1 MAARRRTR
9 PGARALPLT
18 PRRSRFSDCSPA
30 APAAA
35 AVARLSRRKR
45 SVMAGKP
52 AGRAGNTFRP
62 PRTVPL
68 GLRSFPAVSY
78 HLSASGT
85 TTASRDAA
93 RRPSRPDRK
102 TTMPYAS
109 LPRALRPLSAAVAV
123 ATAVLLAGC
132 AVGPDYHRPDTSIP
146 AAFKEAPA
154 GWKVAQPADRAD
166 RGPWWTVYNDPQL
179 DALIGKLNASN
190 QTIAQSAAAYRQARA
205 LVTEARAAYFP
216 TVGLTASGSR
226 ARTPR
231 TSSSSSSFGSGSS
244 GSIGNSYSVG
254 LDASWEP
261 DLWGKVSRTVSAQR
275 AGEAAAAADLANARL
290 SQQALL
296 AQTYFQLRTSDALQ
310 KLLDDTVK
318 SYAQSLNLTQ
328 NQYAQGVAAR
338 ADVIQAQTQLQS
350 AQAAAIDN
358 GVARAQFEHAI
369 ATLIG
374 EPASTFS
381 LPPNPLAAEPPIT
394 PVDVP
399 SALLE
404 RRPDIAAA
412 ERRAAAANEQIG
424 VAISA
429 FFPTLT
435 LSATGGFQSSV
446 WSQLFTLPARFW
458 TVGPQLAATL
468 FDAGLRAAQTDA
480 ARATYDQD
488 VAAYRLAVLTAFQ
501 DVEDNLASQRILAQ
515 EIDVQRQAV
524 DSAEH
529 SLAIVTN
536 QYKAGTV
543 AYLNVLTA
551 QTTAFTAQQK
561 LATIAGQRMVSSV
574 GLVKALGGGWEASD
588 MTRETGDIAAPA
600 PVPVSGAAAPA
611 AAAPSAAAPL
621 AQK

>member
-1 MAARRRTR
+1 MPYVPSPRDRR
-9 PGARALPLT
+9 PL
-18 PRRSRFSDCSPA
+18 
-30 APAAA
+30 AA
-35 AVARLSRRKR
+35 AVA
-45 SVMAGKP
+45 
-52 AGRAGNTFRP
+52 F
-62 PRTVPL
+62 
-68 GLRSFPAVSY
+68 
-78 HLSASGT
+78 
-85 TTASRDAA
+85 
-93 RRPSRPDRK
+93 
-102 TTMPYAS
+102 
-109 LPRALRPLSAAVAV
+109 

-132 AVGPDYHRPDTSIP
+132 AVGPDYHRPDTPMP

-154 GWKVAQPADRAD
+154 GWKVAQPADGAD
-166 RGPWWTVYNDPQL
+166 RGAWWRVYGDPQL

-205 LVTEARAAYFP
+205 LVAEARAAYFP

-226 ARTPR
+226 SRTPR
-231 TSSSSSSFGSGSS
+231 ASLSSGSSSSFGGGSS

-261 DLWGKVSRTVSAQR
+261 DLWGKVSRTVGAQR

-290 SQQALL
+290 SQQATL
-296 AQTYFQLRTSDALQ
+296 AQTYFQLRTADTLQ
-310 KLLDDTVK
+310 MLLDDTVA
-318 SYAQSLNLTQ
+318 SYARSLQLTQ
-328 NQYAQGVAAR
+328 NRYAQGVAAR

-358 GVARAQFEHAI
+358 GVARAQYEHAI

-381 LPPNPLAAEPPIT
+381 LPPLPLAAEPPVT
-394 PVDVP
+394 PVGVP

-435 LSATGGFQSSV
+435 LSAQGGVQSSV
-446 WSQLFTLPARFW
+446 WSNLFTLPARFW

-468 FDAGLRAAQTDA
+468 FDAGLRAAQTEA

-488 VAAYRLAVLTAFQ
+488 VAAYRLSVLTAFQ

-529 SLAIVTN
+529 ALAIVTN

-543 AYLNVLTA
+543 DYLNVLTA
-551 QTTAFTAQQK
+551 QTTAFSAHQK
-561 LATIAGQRMVSSV
+561 LATIGGQRMVSSV
-574 GLVKALGGGWEASD
+574 GLVKALGGGWDVSQIA
-588 MTRETGDIAAPA
+588 RETGGVAAPA
-600 PVPVSGAAAPA
+600 PASGAAAMPV
-611 AAAPSAAAPL
+611 

>member
-1 MAARRRTR
+1 
-9 PGARALPLT
+9 
-18 PRRSRFSDCSPA
+18 
-30 APAAA
+30 
-35 AVARLSRRKR
+35 
-45 SVMAGKP
+45 
-52 AGRAGNTFRP
+52 
-62 PRTVPL
+62 
-68 GLRSFPAVSY
+68 
-78 HLSASGT
+78 
-85 TTASRDAA
+85 
-93 RRPSRPDRK
+93 
-102 TTMPYAS
+102 MPYAP

-146 AAFKEAPA
+146 AAYKEAPA
-154 GWKVAQPADRAD
+154 GWKVAQPADRTD
-166 RGPWWTVYNDPQL
+166 RGPWWTVYDDPQL
-179 DALIGKLNASN
+179 DTLIDKLNASN

-226 ARTPR
+226 SRSGRTSVSSG
-231 TSSSSSSFGSGSS
+231 TSSNFGSSSSIS
-244 GSIGNSYSVG
+244 NSYSVG

-318 SYAQSLNLTQ
+318 SYGESLKLTQ

-350 AQAAAIDN
+350 AQAASIDN
-358 GVARAQFEHAI
+358 GVARAQYEHAI

-381 LPPNPLAAEPPIT
+381 LPPTPLTAEPPIT

-412 ERRAAAANEQIG
+412 ERRAASANEQIG

-435 LSATGGFQSSV
+435 LSASGGFQSSV

-480 ARATYDQD
+480 ARATYDEN
-488 VAAYRLAVLTAFQ
+488 VAAYRLSVLTAFQ

-515 EIDVQRQAV
+515 EVDVQRQAV

-561 LATIAGQRMVSSV
+561 LATISGQRMVSSV
-574 GLVKALGGGWEASD
+574 GLVKALGGGWNTSEMA
-588 MTRETGDIAAPA
+588 RETGDMAAPA
-600 PVPVSGAAAPA
+600 PASGAAAPA
-611 AAAPSAAAPL
+611 ATAPVATAPL

>member
-1 MAARRRTR
+1 MPYVPSPRDRR
-9 PGARALPLT
+9 PL
-18 PRRSRFSDCSPA
+18 
-30 APAAA
+30 AA
-35 AVARLSRRKR
+35 AVA
-45 SVMAGKP
+45 
-52 AGRAGNTFRP
+52 F
-62 PRTVPL
+62 
-68 GLRSFPAVSY
+68 
-78 HLSASGT
+78 
-85 TTASRDAA
+85 
-93 RRPSRPDRK
+93 
-102 TTMPYAS
+102 
-109 LPRALRPLSAAVAV
+109 

-132 AVGPDYHRPDTSIP
+132 AVGPDYHRPDTPMP

-154 GWKVAQPADRAD
+154 GWKVAQPADGAD
-166 RGPWWTVYNDPQL
+166 RGAWWRVYGDPQL
-179 DALIGKLNASN
+179 DALIDKLNASN

-205 LVTEARAAYFP
+205 LVAEARAAYFP

-226 ARTPR
+226 SRSPR
-231 TSSSSSSFGSGSS
+231 ASLSSGSSSSFGGGSS

-261 DLWGKVSRTVSAQR
+261 DLWGKVSRTVGAQR

-290 SQQALL
+290 SQQATL
-296 AQTYFQLRTSDALQ
+296 AQTYFQLRTADTLQ
-310 KLLDDTVK
+310 MLLDDTVA
-318 SYAQSLNLTQ
+318 SYARSLQLTQ
-328 NQYAQGVAAR
+328 NRYAQGVAAR

-358 GVARAQFEHAI
+358 GVARAQYEHAI

-381 LPPNPLAAEPPIT
+381 LPPLPLTAEPPVT
-394 PVDVP
+394 PVGVP

-435 LSATGGFQSSV
+435 LSAQGGVQSSV
-446 WSQLFTLPARFW
+446 WSNLFTLPARFW

-468 FDAGLRAAQTDA
+468 FDAGLRAAQTEA

-488 VAAYRLAVLTAFQ
+488 VAAYRLSVLTAFQ
-501 DVEDNLASQRILAQ
+501 DVEDNLASQRILAR

-529 SLAIVTN
+529 ALAIVTN

-543 AYLNVLTA
+543 DYLNVLTA
-551 QTTAFTAQQK
+551 QTTAFSAHQK

-574 GLVKALGGGWEASD
+574 GLVKALGGGWDVSQIA
-588 MTRETGDIAAPA
+588 RETGGMAAPA
-600 PVPVSGAAAPA
+600 PASGAAAVPV
-611 AAAPSAAAPL
+611 

>member
-1 MAARRRTR
+1 M
-9 PGARALPLT
+9 
-18 PRRSRFSDCSPA
+18 
-30 APAAA
+30 
-35 AVARLSRRKR
+35 
-45 SVMAGKP
+45 
-52 AGRAGNTFRP
+52 
-62 PRTVPL
+62 
-68 GLRSFPAVSY
+68 
-78 HLSASGT
+78 SASGMT
-85 TTASRDAA
+85 SAPRGAA
-93 RRPSRPDRK
+93 RGPLRPDRK
-102 TTMPYAS
+102 NTMPYAP

-132 AVGPDYHRPDTSIP
+132 AVGPDYHRPDTSMP

-166 RGPWWTVYNDPQL
+166 RGPWWTVYDDPQL
-179 DALIGKLNASN
+179 NALIDKLNASN

-205 LVTEARAAYFP
+205 LVSEARAAYFP
-216 TVGLTASGSR
+216 TVGLSASGSR

-231 TSSSSSSFGSGSS
+231 SSFSSGTSSSFGSSTS
-244 GSIGNSYSVG
+244 GSISNSYSVG

-310 KLLDDTVK
+310 KLLDETVQ
-318 SYAQSLNLTQ
+318 SYRQSLQLTQ

-358 GVARAQFEHAI
+358 GVARAQYEHAI

-381 LPPNPLAAEPPIT
+381 LPPMPLTAEPPVT

-399 SALLE
+399 STLLE

-435 LSATGGFQSSV
+435 LSASGGFESSV

-468 FDAGLRAAQTDA
+468 FDAGLRAAQTQA

-488 VAAYRLAVLTAFQ
+488 VAAYRLAVLSAFQ

-524 DSAEH
+524 ESAEH
-529 SLAIVTN
+529 ALAIVTN

-551 QTTAFTAQQK
+551 QTTAFTARQK
-561 LATIAGQRMVSSV
+561 LATITGQRMVSSV
-574 GLVKALGGGWEASD
+574 GLVKALGGGWNVSD
-588 MTRETGDIAAPA
+588 IARETGDMAAPA
-600 PVPVSGAAAPA
+600 AVPASGAAAASAVSAVSAAPA
-611 AAAPSAAAPL
+611 AGTL
-621 AQK
+621 ARQ

>member
-1 MAARRRTR
+1 MPFVPSPRARR
-9 PGARALPLT
+9 PLG
-18 PRRSRFSDCSPA
+18 
-30 APAAA
+30 A
-35 AVARLSRRKR
+35 AVA
-45 SVMAGKP
+45 
-52 AGRAGNTFRP
+52 F
-62 PRTVPL
+62 
-68 GLRSFPAVSY
+68 
-78 HLSASGT
+78 
-85 TTASRDAA
+85 
-93 RRPSRPDRK
+93 
-102 TTMPYAS
+102 
-109 LPRALRPLSAAVAV
+109 

-132 AVGPDYHRPDTSIP
+132 AVGPDYHRPAAPVP
-146 AAFKEAPA
+146 AAFKEAPE

-166 RGPWWTVYNDPQL
+166 RGPWWSVYDDARL
-179 DALIGKLNASN
+179 DALIHQLNTSN
-190 QTIAQSAAAYRQARA
+190 QTVAQSAAAYRQARA

-231 TSSSSSSFGSGSS
+231 TSLSSGTSSSFSGSS
-244 GSIGNSYSVG
+244 GSISNSYSAG
-254 LDASWEP
+254 LDASWEV
-261 DLWGKVSRTVSAQR
+261 DLWGKVSRNVTAQR
-275 AGEAAAAADLANARL
+275 AGQAAAAADLANARL
-290 SQQALL
+290 SQQATL
-296 AQTYFQLRTSDALQ
+296 AQTYFQLRTADALQ
-310 KLLDDTVK
+310 RLLDDTVA
-318 SYAQSLNLTQ
+318 SYQRSLQLTQ

-338 ADVIQAQTQLQS
+338 SDVIQAQTQLQS
-350 AQAAAIDN
+350 AQAAAIEN
-358 GVARAQFEHAI
+358 GVARAQYEHAI

-374 EPASTFS
+374 VPASTFS
-381 LPPNPLAAEPPIT
+381 LPPMPLAAEPPVM
-394 PVDVP
+394 PLDVP

-435 LSATGGFQSSV
+435 LSASGGVQSSV

-488 VAAYRLAVLTAFQ
+488 VAAYRLSVLTAFQ

-524 DSAEH
+524 DSALH
-529 SLAIVTN
+529 ALAIVTN

-543 AYLNVLTA
+543 GYLNVLTA
-551 QTTAFTAQQK
+551 QTTAFSAQQK

-574 GLVKALGGGWEASD
+574 GLVKALGGGWDVSQMAK
-588 MTRETGDIAAPA
+588 ETGSVAAPA
-600 PVPVSGAAAPA
+600 SGASDTAGV
-611 AAAPSAAAPL
+611 PL
-621 AQK
+621 ARQ

>member
-1 MAARRRTR
+1 
-9 PGARALPLT
+9 
-18 PRRSRFSDCSPA
+18 
-30 APAAA
+30 
-35 AVARLSRRKR
+35 
-45 SVMAGKP
+45 
-52 AGRAGNTFRP
+52 
-62 PRTVPL
+62 
-68 GLRSFPAVSY
+68 
-78 HLSASGT
+78 
-85 TTASRDAA
+85 
-93 RRPSRPDRK
+93 
-102 TTMPYAS
+102 MPYAP

-146 AAFKEAPA
+146 AAFKEAPP
-154 GWKVAQPADRAD
+154 GWKVAQPADRTD
-166 RGPWWTVYNDPQL
+166 RGPWWTVYDDPQL
-179 DALIGKLNASN
+179 DALIGKLNTSN

-216 TVGLTASGSR
+216 TVGLSASGSR
-226 ARTPR
+226 SRAGRTS
-231 TSSSSSSFGSGSS
+231 TSSSTSSFGSSS
-244 GSIGNSYSVG
+244 SISNSYSVG

-261 DLWGKVSRTVSAQR
+261 DLWGKVSRSVSAQR

-318 SYAQSLNLTQ
+318 SYGESLKLTQ

-350 AQAAAIDN
+350 AQAASIDN
-358 GVARAQFEHAI
+358 GVARAQYEHAI

-381 LPPNPLAAEPPIT
+381 LPPNPLTAQPPIT

-424 VAISA
+424 VAIAA

-515 EIDVQRQAV
+515 EVDVQRQAV

-529 SLAIVTN
+529 ALAIVTN

-574 GLVKALGGGWEASD
+574 GLVKALGGSWDASD
-588 MTRETGDIAAPA
+588 MARETGDMAAPA
-600 PVPVSGAAAPA
+600 PAPASGAAAPSA
-611 AAAPSAAAPL
+611 TAPSAAVPL

>member
-1 MAARRRTR
+1 MPYVPSPRARR
-9 PGARALPLT
+9 PL
-18 PRRSRFSDCSPA
+18 
-30 APAAA
+30 AA
-35 AVARLSRRKR
+35 AVA
-45 SVMAGKP
+45 
-52 AGRAGNTFRP
+52 F
-62 PRTVPL
+62 
-68 GLRSFPAVSY
+68 
-78 HLSASGT
+78 
-85 TTASRDAA
+85 
-93 RRPSRPDRK
+93 
-102 TTMPYAS
+102 
-109 LPRALRPLSAAVAV
+109 

-132 AVGPDYHRPDTSIP
+132 AVGPDYHRPDTPMP

-154 GWKVAQPADRAD
+154 GWKVAQPADGAD
-166 RGPWWTVYNDPQL
+166 RGAWWRVYGDPQL
-179 DALIGKLNASN
+179 DALIDKLNVSN

-205 LVTEARAAYFP
+205 LVAEARAAYFP

-226 ARTPR
+226 SRTPR
-231 TSSSSSSFGSGSS
+231 ASLSSGSSSSFGGGSS

-261 DLWGKVSRTVSAQR
+261 DLWGKVSRTVGAQR

-290 SQQALL
+290 SQQATL
-296 AQTYFQLRTSDALQ
+296 AQTYFQLRTADALQ
-310 KLLDDTVK
+310 MLLDDTVA
-318 SYAQSLNLTQ
+318 SYARSLQLTQ
-328 NQYAQGVAAR
+328 NRYAQGVAAR

-358 GVARAQFEHAI
+358 GVARAQYEHAI

-381 LPPNPLAAEPPIT
+381 LPPLPLAAEPPVT
-394 PVDVP
+394 PVGVP

-435 LSATGGFQSSV
+435 LSAQGGVQSSV
-446 WSQLFTLPARFW
+446 WSNLFTLPARFW

-468 FDAGLRAAQTDA
+468 FDAGLRAAQTEA

-488 VAAYRLAVLTAFQ
+488 VAAYRLSVLTAFQ

-529 SLAIVTN
+529 ALAIVTN

-543 AYLNVLTA
+543 DYLNVLTA
-551 QTTAFTAQQK
+551 QTTAFSAHQK

-574 GLVKALGGGWEASD
+574 GLVKALGGGWDVSQIA
-588 MTRETGDIAAPA
+588 RETGGVAAPA
-600 PVPVSGAAAPA
+600 PASGAAAVPV
-611 AAAPSAAAPL
+611 

>member
-1 MAARRRTR
+1 
-9 PGARALPLT
+9 
-18 PRRSRFSDCSPA
+18 
-30 APAAA
+30 
-35 AVARLSRRKR
+35 
-45 SVMAGKP
+45 
-52 AGRAGNTFRP
+52 
-62 PRTVPL
+62 
-68 GLRSFPAVSY
+68 
-78 HLSASGT
+78 
-85 TTASRDAA
+85 
-93 RRPSRPDRK
+93 
-102 TTMPYAS
+102 MPYAP
-109 LPRALRPLSAAVAV
+109 LPRAFRPLSAAVAV

-166 RGPWWTVYNDPQL
+166 RGPWWSVYDDPQL

-205 LVTEARAAYFP
+205 LVAEARAAYFP

-226 ARTPR
+226 SRSGRTS
-231 TSSSSSSFGSGSS
+231 TSSGASGFGSSSSIS
-244 GSIGNSYSVG
+244 NSYSVG

-261 DLWGKVSRTVSAQR
+261 DLWGKVSRSVSAQR

-296 AQTYFQLRTSDALQ
+296 AQTYFQLRTADALQ

-318 SYAQSLNLTQ
+318 SYGDSLKLTQ

-358 GVARAQFEHAI
+358 GVARAQYEHAI

-381 LPPNPLAAEPPIT
+381 LPPNPLTAQPPIT

-412 ERRAAAANEQIG
+412 ERRAASANEQIG
-424 VAISA
+424 VAIAA

-515 EIDVQRQAV
+515 EVDVQRQAV
-524 DSAEH
+524 DSAEQA
-529 SLAIVTN
+529 LAIVTN

-543 AYLNVLTA
+543 AYLNVLSA

-574 GLVKALGGGWEASD
+574 GLVKALGGGWDASD
-588 MTRETGDIAAPA
+588 MARETGDVAA
-600 PVPVSGAAAPA
+600 PVPVPASGAAAPA
-611 AAAPSAAAPL
+611 ATSPSAAAPL

>member
-1 MAARRRTR
+1 
-9 PGARALPLT
+9 
-18 PRRSRFSDCSPA
+18 
-30 APAAA
+30 
-35 AVARLSRRKR
+35 
-45 SVMAGKP
+45 
-52 AGRAGNTFRP
+52 
-62 PRTVPL
+62 
-68 GLRSFPAVSY
+68 
-78 HLSASGT
+78 
-85 TTASRDAA
+85 
-93 RRPSRPDRK
+93 
-102 TTMPYAS
+102 MPYAP
-109 LPRALRPLSAAVAV
+109 LPRAFRPLSAAVAV

-154 GWKVAQPADRAD
+154 GWKVAQPADRVD
-166 RGPWWTVYNDPQL
+166 RGPWWSVYDDPQL

-205 LVTEARAAYFP
+205 LVAEARAAYFP

-226 ARTPR
+226 ARSGRTS
-231 TSSSSSSFGSGSS
+231 TSSSASGFGSSS
-244 GSIGNSYSVG
+244 SISNSYSVG

-261 DLWGKVSRTVSAQR
+261 DLWGKVSRSVSAQR

-318 SYAQSLNLTQ
+318 SYGDSLRLTQ

-358 GVARAQFEHAI
+358 GVARAQYEHAI

-381 LPPNPLAAEPPIT
+381 LPPNPLTAQPPIT

-412 ERRAAAANEQIG
+412 ERRAASANEQIG
-424 VAISA
+424 VAIAA

-515 EIDVQRQAV
+515 EVDVQRQAV
-524 DSAEH
+524 DSAEQA
-529 SLAIVTN
+529 LAIVTN

-543 AYLNVLTA
+543 AYLNVLSA

-574 GLVKALGGGWEASD
+574 GLVKALGGGWDASD
-588 MTRETGDIAAPA
+588 MARETGDVAA
-600 PVPVSGAAAPA
+600 PVPASGAVAPA
-611 AAAPSAAAPL
+611 ATAPSAAAPL

>member
-1 MAARRRTR
+1 
-9 PGARALPLT
+9 
-18 PRRSRFSDCSPA
+18 
-30 APAAA
+30 
-35 AVARLSRRKR
+35 
-45 SVMAGKP
+45 
-52 AGRAGNTFRP
+52 
-62 PRTVPL
+62 
-68 GLRSFPAVSY
+68 
-78 HLSASGT
+78 
-85 TTASRDAA
+85 
-93 RRPSRPDRK
+93 
-102 TTMPYAS
+102 MPYAP
-109 LPRALRPLSAAVAV
+109 LPRAFRPLSAAVAV

-154 GWKVAQPADRAD
+154 GWKIAQPADRAD
-166 RGPWWTVYNDPQL
+166 RGPWWTVYDDPQL

-226 ARTPR
+226 SRSGRTS
-231 TSSSSSSFGSGSS
+231 TSSSASGFGSSS
-244 GSIGNSYSVG
+244 SIGNSYSVG

-261 DLWGKVSRTVSAQR
+261 DLWGKVSRSVSAQR

-318 SYAQSLNLTQ
+318 SYGDSLKLTQ

-350 AQAAAIDN
+350 AQAASIEN
-358 GVARAQFEHAI
+358 GVARAQYEHAI

-381 LPPNPLAAEPPIT
+381 LPPNPLTAQPPIT

-412 ERRAAAANEQIG
+412 ERRAASANEQIG
-424 VAISA
+424 VAIAA

-515 EIDVQRQAV
+515 EVDVQRQAV

-529 SLAIVTN
+529 ALAIVTN

-543 AYLNVLTA
+543 AYLNVLSA

-561 LATIAGQRMVSSV
+561 LATISGQRMVSSV
-574 GLVKALGGGWEASD
+574 GLVKALGGGWDASD
-588 MTRETGDIAAPA
+588 MARETGDVAAPA
-600 PVPVSGAAAPA
+600 PVPASGAAAPA
-611 AAAPSAAAPL
+611 ATAPSAAAPL

>member
-1 MAARRRTR
+1 MPYAPSPRARR
-9 PGARALPLT
+9 PL
-18 PRRSRFSDCSPA
+18 
-30 APAAA
+30 AA
-35 AVARLSRRKR
+35 AVA
-45 SVMAGKP
+45 
-52 AGRAGNTFRP
+52 F
-62 PRTVPL
+62 
-68 GLRSFPAVSY
+68 
-78 HLSASGT
+78 
-85 TTASRDAA
+85 
-93 RRPSRPDRK
+93 
-102 TTMPYAS
+102 
-109 LPRALRPLSAAVAV
+109 

-132 AVGPDYHRPDTSIP
+132 AVGPDYHRPDTPMP

-154 GWKVAQPADRAD
+154 GWKVAQPADHAD
-166 RGPWWTVYNDPQL
+166 RGAWWTVYDDPQL
-179 DALIGKLNASN
+179 NALIDKLNASN

-231 TSSSSSSFGSGSS
+231 TTLSSGSSSSFGSGSS
-244 GSIGNSYSVG
+244 GSISNSYSVG

-261 DLWGKVSRTVSAQR
+261 DLWGKVSRNVSAQR
-275 AGEAAAAADLANARL
+275 AGQAAAAADLANARL
-290 SQQALL
+290 SQQATL
-296 AQTYFQLRTSDALQ
+296 AQTYFQLRESDALQ
-310 KLLDDTVK
+310 KLLDDTVA
-318 SYAQSLNLTQ
+318 SYVRSLQLTQ

-381 LPPNPLAAEPPIT
+381 LPPMPLTAEPPVT

-399 SALLE
+399 STLLE

-435 LSATGGFQSSV
+435 LSATGGVESSV

-501 DVEDNLASQRILAQ
+501 DVEDNLASQRILSQ

-529 SLAIVTN
+529 ALAIVTN

-543 AYLNVLTA
+543 GYLNVLVA

-561 LATIAGQRMVSSV
+561 LATISGQRMVSSV
-574 GLVKALGGGWEASD
+574 GLVKALGGGWNVSQMA
-588 MTRETGDIAAPA
+588 RETGSAAAPA
-600 PVPVSGAAAPA
+600 PASGASAAPA
-611 AAAPSAAAPL
+611 GGAPDTAAPL

>member
-1 MAARRRTR
+1 
-9 PGARALPLT
+9 
-18 PRRSRFSDCSPA
+18 
-30 APAAA
+30 
-35 AVARLSRRKR
+35 
-45 SVMAGKP
+45 
-52 AGRAGNTFRP
+52 
-62 PRTVPL
+62 
-68 GLRSFPAVSY
+68 
-78 HLSASGT
+78 
-85 TTASRDAA
+85 
-93 RRPSRPDRK
+93 
-102 TTMPYAS
+102 MPYAP
-109 LPRALRPLSAAVAV
+109 LPRAIRPLSAAVAV

-166 RGPWWTVYNDPQL
+166 RGPWWTVYDDPQL

-205 LVTEARAAYFP
+205 LVAEARAAYFP

-226 ARTPR
+226 ARSGRTS
-231 TSSSSSSFGSGSS
+231 TSSSASGFGSSS
-244 GSIGNSYSVG
+244 SISNSYSVG

-261 DLWGKVSRTVSAQR
+261 DLWGKVSRSVSAQR

-318 SYAQSLNLTQ
+318 SYGESLKLTQ

-358 GVARAQFEHAI
+358 GVARAQYEHAI

-381 LPPNPLAAEPPIT
+381 LPPNPLTAQPPIT

-412 ERRAAAANEQIG
+412 ERRAASANEQIG
-424 VAISA
+424 VAIAA

-515 EIDVQRQAV
+515 EVDVQRQAV
-524 DSAEH
+524 DSAEQA
-529 SLAIVTN
+529 LAIVTN

-543 AYLNVLTA
+543 AYLNVLSA

-574 GLVKALGGGWEASD
+574 GLVKALGGGWDASD
-588 MTRETGDIAAPA
+588 MARETGDVAAPA
-600 PVPVSGAAAPA
+600 PVPASGAAASA
-611 AAAPSAAAPL
+611 ATAPSAAAPL

>member
-1 MAARRRTR
+1 
-9 PGARALPLT
+9 
-18 PRRSRFSDCSPA
+18 
-30 APAAA
+30 
-35 AVARLSRRKR
+35 
-45 SVMAGKP
+45 
-52 AGRAGNTFRP
+52 
-62 PRTVPL
+62 
-68 GLRSFPAVSY
+68 
-78 HLSASGT
+78 
-85 TTASRDAA
+85 
-93 RRPSRPDRK
+93 
-102 TTMPYAS
+102 MPYAS

-154 GWKVAQPADRAD
+154 GWKVAQPADRTD
-166 RGPWWTVYNDPQL
+166 RGAWWAVYNDPQL

-231 TSSSSSSFGSGSS
+231 TSLSSGSSSSSFGSGSS
-244 GSIGNSYSVG
+244 GSISNSYSVG

-318 SYAQSLNLTQ
+318 SYEQSLKLTQ

-358 GVARAQFEHAI
+358 GVARAQYEHAI

-381 LPPNPLAAEPPIT
+381 LPVNPLTAEPPIT

-435 LSATGGFQSSV
+435 LSATGGVQSSV

-501 DVEDNLASQRILAQ
+501 DVEDNLASQRILAR

-529 SLAIVTN
+529 ALAIVTN

-561 LATIAGQRMVSSV
+561 LATISGQRMTSSV
-574 GLVKALGGGWEASD
+574 GLVKALGGGWDAAD
-588 MTRETGDIAAPA
+588 MARENGGMAAPA
-600 PVPVSGAAAPA
+600 PVPASGAAAT
-611 AAAPSAAAPL
+611 PL

>member
-1 MAARRRTR
+1 MPYVPSPRDRR
-9 PGARALPLT
+9 PL
-18 PRRSRFSDCSPA
+18 
-30 APAAA
+30 AA
-35 AVARLSRRKR
+35 AVA
-45 SVMAGKP
+45 
-52 AGRAGNTFRP
+52 F
-62 PRTVPL
+62 
-68 GLRSFPAVSY
+68 
-78 HLSASGT
+78 
-85 TTASRDAA
+85 
-93 RRPSRPDRK
+93 
-102 TTMPYAS
+102 
-109 LPRALRPLSAAVAV
+109 

-132 AVGPDYHRPDTSIP
+132 AVGPDYHRPDTPMP

-154 GWKVAQPADRAD
+154 GWKVAQPADGAD
-166 RGPWWTVYNDPQL
+166 RGAWWRVYGDPQL
-179 DALIGKLNASN
+179 DALIDKLNASN

-205 LVTEARAAYFP
+205 LVAEARAAYFP
-216 TVGLTASGSR
+216 TVGLTASSSR
-226 ARTPR
+226 SRSPR
-231 TSSSSSSFGSGSS
+231 ASLSSGSSSSFGGGSS

-261 DLWGKVSRTVSAQR
+261 DLWGKVSRTVGAQR

-290 SQQALL
+290 SQQATL
-296 AQTYFQLRTSDALQ
+296 AQTYFQLRTADTLQ
-310 KLLDDTVK
+310 MLLDDTVA
-318 SYAQSLNLTQ
+318 SYARSLQLTQ
-328 NQYAQGVAAR
+328 NRYAQGVAAR

-358 GVARAQFEHAI
+358 GVARAQYEHAI

-381 LPPNPLAAEPPIT
+381 LPPLPLAAEPPVT
-394 PVDVP
+394 PVGVP

-435 LSATGGFQSSV
+435 LSAQGGVQSSV
-446 WSQLFTLPARFW
+446 WSNLFTLPARFW

-468 FDAGLRAAQTDA
+468 FDAGLRAAQTEA

-488 VAAYRLAVLTAFQ
+488 VAAYRLSVLTAFQ
-501 DVEDNLASQRILAQ
+501 DVEDNLASQRILAR

-529 SLAIVTN
+529 ALAIVTN

-543 AYLNVLTA
+543 DYLNVLTA
-551 QTTAFTAQQK
+551 QTTAFSAHQK

-574 GLVKALGGGWEASD
+574 GLVKALGGGWDVSQIA
-588 MTRETGDIAAPA
+588 RETGGVAAPA
-600 PVPVSGAAAPA
+600 PASGAAAVPV
-611 AAAPSAAAPL
+611 

>member
-1 MAARRRTR
+1 MT
-9 PGARALPLT
+9 
-18 PRRSRFSDCSPA
+18 
-30 APAAA
+30 
-35 AVARLSRRKR
+35 
-45 SVMAGKP
+45 GKP
-52 AGRAGNTFRP
+52 AGRAGNTFVS

-68 GLRSFPAVSY
+68 GLRGFPAVSY

-93 RRPSRPDRK
+93 RRPQHPDRK
-102 TTMPYAS
+102 TTMPYAP
-109 LPRALRPLSAAVAV
+109 LPRAIRPLSAAVAVAVAV

-166 RGPWWTVYNDPQL
+166 RGPWWSVYNDPQL
-179 DALIGKLNASN
+179 DALVGKLNASN

-205 LVTEARAAYFP
+205 LVAEARAAYFP

-226 ARTPR
+226 SRTGR
-231 TSSSSSSFGSGSS
+231 TSSSSSFGSSS
-244 GSIGNSYSVG
+244 SISNSYSVG

-318 SYAQSLNLTQ
+318 SYGESLKLTQ

-350 AQAAAIDN
+350 AQAASIDN
-358 GVARAQFEHAI
+358 GVARAQYEHAI

-381 LPPNPLAAEPPIT
+381 LAPNPLAAEPPIT

-424 VAISA
+424 VAIAA

-515 EIDVQRQAV
+515 EVDVQRQAV
-524 DSAEH
+524 DSAQH
-529 SLAIVTN
+529 ALAIVTN

-561 LATIAGQRMVSSV
+561 LATIAGQRMVSSI
-574 GLVKALGGGWEASD
+574 GLVKALGGGWDASD
-588 MTRETGDIAAPA
+588 LARETGDMAAPA
-600 PVPVSGAAAPA
+600 PASGAAAPA
-611 AAAPSAAAPL
+611 ATAPSAAVPL

>member
-1 MAARRRTR
+1 MPYVPSPRDRR
-9 PGARALPLT
+9 PL
-18 PRRSRFSDCSPA
+18 
-30 APAAA
+30 AA
-35 AVARLSRRKR
+35 AVA
-45 SVMAGKP
+45 
-52 AGRAGNTFRP
+52 F
-62 PRTVPL
+62 
-68 GLRSFPAVSY
+68 
-78 HLSASGT
+78 
-85 TTASRDAA
+85 
-93 RRPSRPDRK
+93 
-102 TTMPYAS
+102 
-109 LPRALRPLSAAVAV
+109 

-132 AVGPDYHRPDTSIP
+132 AVGPDYHRPDTPMP

-154 GWKVAQPADRAD
+154 GWKVAQPADGAD
-166 RGPWWTVYNDPQL
+166 RGAWWRVYGDPQL

-205 LVTEARAAYFP
+205 LVAEARAAYFP

-226 ARTPR
+226 SRSPR
-231 TSSSSSSFGSGSS
+231 ASLSSGSSSSFGGGSS

-261 DLWGKVSRTVSAQR
+261 DLWGKVSRTVGAQR

-290 SQQALL
+290 SQQATL
-296 AQTYFQLRTSDALQ
+296 AQTYFQLRTADALQ
-310 KLLDDTVK
+310 MLLDDTVA
-318 SYAQSLNLTQ
+318 SYARSLQLTQ
-328 NQYAQGVAAR
+328 NRYAQGVAAR

-358 GVARAQFEHAI
+358 GVARAQYEHAI

-381 LPPNPLAAEPPIT
+381 LPPLPLTAEPPVT
-394 PVDVP
+394 PVGVP

-435 LSATGGFQSSV
+435 LSAQGGVQSSV
-446 WSQLFTLPARFW
+446 WSNLFTLPARFW

-468 FDAGLRAAQTDA
+468 FDAGLRAAQTEA

-488 VAAYRLAVLTAFQ
+488 VAAYRLSVLTAFQ

-529 SLAIVTN
+529 ALAIVTN

-543 AYLNVLTA
+543 DYLNVLTA
-551 QTTAFTAQQK
+551 QTTAFSAHQK

-574 GLVKALGGGWEASD
+574 GLVKALGGGWDVSQIA
-588 MTRETGDIAAPA
+588 RETGGVAAPA
-600 PVPVSGAAAPA
+600 PASGAAAVPV
-611 AAAPSAAAPL
+611 

>member
-1 MAARRRTR
+1 M
-9 PGARALPLT
+9 
-18 PRRSRFSDCSPA
+18 
-30 APAAA
+30 
-35 AVARLSRRKR
+35 
-45 SVMAGKP
+45 
-52 AGRAGNTFRP
+52 
-62 PRTVPL
+62 
-68 GLRSFPAVSY
+68 
-78 HLSASGT
+78 
-85 TTASRDAA
+85 
-93 RRPSRPDRK
+93 
-102 TTMPYAS
+102 
-109 LPRALRPLSAAVAV
+109 
-123 ATAVLLAGC
+123 LLAGC

-166 RGPWWTVYNDPQL
+166 RGPWWAVYNDPQL

-318 SYAQSLNLTQ
+318 SYAQSLKLTQ

-350 AQAAAIDN
+350 AQAASIDN

-412 ERRAAAANEQIG
+412 ERRAASANEQIG

-529 SLAIVTN
+529 ALAIVTN

-561 LATIAGQRMVSSV
+561 LTTIAGQRMVSSV
-574 GLVKALGGGWEASD
+574 GLVKALGGGWDASN
-588 MTRETGDIAAPA
+588 MARETGDMAAPA
-600 PVPVSGAAAPA
+600 PVPASGAAAPA
-611 AAAPSAAAPL
+611 PAATAPSAVAPL

>member
-1 MAARRRTR
+1 MPYVPSPRDRR
-9 PGARALPLT
+9 PL
-18 PRRSRFSDCSPA
+18 
-30 APAAA
+30 AA
-35 AVARLSRRKR
+35 AVA
-45 SVMAGKP
+45 
-52 AGRAGNTFRP
+52 F
-62 PRTVPL
+62 
-68 GLRSFPAVSY
+68 
-78 HLSASGT
+78 
-85 TTASRDAA
+85 
-93 RRPSRPDRK
+93 
-102 TTMPYAS
+102 
-109 LPRALRPLSAAVAV
+109 

-132 AVGPDYHRPDTSIP
+132 AVGPDYHRPDTPMP

-154 GWKVAQPADRAD
+154 GWKVAQPADGAD
-166 RGPWWTVYNDPQL
+166 RGAWWRVYGDPQL
-179 DALIGKLNASN
+179 DALIDKLNASN

-205 LVTEARAAYFP
+205 LVAEARAAYFP

-226 ARTPR
+226 SRSRSPR
-231 TSSSSSSFGSGSS
+231 ASLSSGSSSSFGGGSS

-261 DLWGKVSRTVSAQR
+261 DLWGKVSRTVGAQR

-290 SQQALL
+290 SQQATL
-296 AQTYFQLRTSDALQ
+296 AQTYFQLRTADTLQ
-310 KLLDDTVK
+310 MLLDDTVA
-318 SYAQSLNLTQ
+318 SYARSLQLTQ
-328 NQYAQGVAAR
+328 NRYAQGVAAR

-358 GVARAQFEHAI
+358 GVARAQYEHAI

-381 LPPNPLAAEPPIT
+381 LPPLPLTAEPPVT
-394 PVDVP
+394 PVGVP

-435 LSATGGFQSSV
+435 LSAQGGVQSSV
-446 WSQLFTLPARFW
+446 WSNLFTLPARFW

-468 FDAGLRAAQTDA
+468 FDAGLRAAQTEA

-488 VAAYRLAVLTAFQ
+488 VAAYRLSVLTAFQ
-501 DVEDNLASQRILAQ
+501 DVEDNLASQRILAR

-529 SLAIVTN
+529 ALAIVTN

-543 AYLNVLTA
+543 DYLNVLTA
-551 QTTAFTAQQK
+551 QTTAFSAHQK

-574 GLVKALGGGWEASD
+574 GLVKALGGGWDVSQIA
-588 MTRETGDIAAPA
+588 RETGGVAAPA
-600 PVPVSGAAAPA
+600 PASGAAAVPV
-611 AAAPSAAAPL
+611 

>member
-1 MAARRRTR
+1 
-9 PGARALPLT
+9 
-18 PRRSRFSDCSPA
+18 
-30 APAAA
+30 
-35 AVARLSRRKR
+35 
-45 SVMAGKP
+45 
-52 AGRAGNTFRP
+52 
-62 PRTVPL
+62 
-68 GLRSFPAVSY
+68 
-78 HLSASGT
+78 
-85 TTASRDAA
+85 
-93 RRPSRPDRK
+93 
-102 TTMPYAS
+102 MPYAP
-109 LPRALRPLSAAVAV
+109 LPRAFRPLSAAVAV

-166 RGPWWTVYNDPQL
+166 RGPWWSVYNDPQL

-226 ARTPR
+226 ARSAR
-231 TSSSSSSFGSGSS
+231 TSGASSFGSSS
-244 GSIGNSYSVG
+244 SISNSYSVG

-318 SYAQSLNLTQ
+318 SYGESLKLTQ

-350 AQAAAIDN
+350 AQAAAIEN
-358 GVARAQFEHAI
+358 GVARAQYEHAI

-412 ERRAAAANEQIG
+412 ERRAASANEQIG
-424 VAISA
+424 VAIAA

-515 EIDVQRQAV
+515 EVDVQRQAV

-529 SLAIVTN
+529 ALAIVTN

-574 GLVKALGGGWEASD
+574 GLVKALGGGWDASD
-588 MTRETGDIAAPA
+588 MTRETGDMAAPA
-600 PVPVSGAAAPA
+600 PVPASGAAAPA
-611 AAAPSAAAPL
+611 ATAPSAAVPV

>member
-1 MAARRRTR
+1 
-9 PGARALPLT
+9 
-18 PRRSRFSDCSPA
+18 
-30 APAAA
+30 
-35 AVARLSRRKR
+35 
-45 SVMAGKP
+45 
-52 AGRAGNTFRP
+52 
-62 PRTVPL
+62 
-68 GLRSFPAVSY
+68 
-78 HLSASGT
+78 
-85 TTASRDAA
+85 
-93 RRPSRPDRK
+93 
-102 TTMPYAS
+102 MPYAP

-205 LVTEARAAYFP
+205 LVAEARAAYFP

-226 ARTPR
+226 SRTGR
-231 TSSSSSSFGSGSS
+231 TSTSSSASSFGSSS
-244 GSIGNSYSVG
+244 SIGNSYSVG

-261 DLWGKVSRTVSAQR
+261 DLWGKVSRSVSAQR

-318 SYAQSLNLTQ
+318 SYGESLRLTQ

-350 AQAAAIDN
+350 AQAASIDN
-358 GVARAQFEHAI
+358 GVARAQYEHAI

-404 RRPDIAAA
+404 RRPDIAA
-412 ERRAAAANEQIG
+412 
-424 VAISA
+424 
-429 FFPTLT
+429 
-435 LSATGGFQSSV
+435 
-446 WSQLFTLPARFW
+446 
-458 TVGPQLAATL
+458 
-468 FDAGLRAAQTDA
+468 
-480 ARATYDQD
+480 
-488 VAAYRLAVLTAFQ
+488 
-501 DVEDNLASQRILAQ
+501 
-515 EIDVQRQAV
+515 
-524 DSAEH
+524 
-529 SLAIVTN
+529 
-536 QYKAGTV
+536 
-543 AYLNVLTA
+543 
-551 QTTAFTAQQK
+551 
-561 LATIAGQRMVSSV
+561 
-574 GLVKALGGGWEASD
+574 
-588 MTRETGDIAAPA
+588 
-600 PVPVSGAAAPA
+600 
-611 AAAPSAAAPL
+611 
-621 AQK
+621 

>member
-1 MAARRRTR
+1 
-9 PGARALPLT
+9 
-18 PRRSRFSDCSPA
+18 
-30 APAAA
+30 
-35 AVARLSRRKR
+35 
-45 SVMAGKP
+45 
-52 AGRAGNTFRP
+52 
-62 PRTVPL
+62 
-68 GLRSFPAVSY
+68 
-78 HLSASGT
+78 
-85 TTASRDAA
+85 
-93 RRPSRPDRK
+93 
-102 TTMPYAS
+102 MPYAP
-109 LPRALRPLSAAVAV
+109 LPRAFRPLSAAVAV

-166 RGPWWTVYNDPQL
+166 RGPWWTVYDDPQL

-205 LVTEARAAYFP
+205 LVAEARAAYFP

-226 ARTPR
+226 ARSGRTS
-231 TSSSSSSFGSGSS
+231 TSSSASGFGSSS
-244 GSIGNSYSVG
+244 SISNSYSVG

-261 DLWGKVSRTVSAQR
+261 DLWGKVSRSVSAQR

-310 KLLDDTVK
+310 RLLDDTVK
-318 SYAQSLNLTQ
+318 SYGDSLKLTQ

-358 GVARAQFEHAI
+358 GVARAQYEHAI

-381 LPPNPLAAEPPIT
+381 LPPNPLTAQPPIT

-412 ERRAAAANEQIG
+412 ERRAASANEQIG
-424 VAISA
+424 VAIAA

-501 DVEDNLASQRILAQ
+501 DVEDNLASQRIFAQ
-515 EIDVQRQAV
+515 EVDVQRQAV

-529 SLAIVTN
+529 ALAIVTN

-543 AYLNVLTA
+543 AYLNVLSA

-574 GLVKALGGGWEASD
+574 GLVKALGGGWDVARMAGEAA
-588 MTRETGDIAAPA
+588 TAAGAAPA
-600 PVPVSGAAAPA
+600 S
-611 AAAPSAAAPL
+611 APL
-621 AQK
+621 AR

>member
-1 MAARRRTR
+1 
-9 PGARALPLT
+9 
-18 PRRSRFSDCSPA
+18 
-30 APAAA
+30 
-35 AVARLSRRKR
+35 
-45 SVMAGKP
+45 MAGKP
-52 AGRAGNTFRP
+52 AARAGNTFLS
-62 PRTVPL
+62 PRTVPF
-68 GLRSFPAVSY
+68 GLRSYPAVSY

-93 RRPSRPDRK
+93 RRTSRPDRK
-102 TTMPYAS
+102 ITMPYAS

-146 AAFKEAPA
+146 AAYKEAPA
-154 GWKVAQPADRAD
+154 GWKVAQPADRTD

-231 TSSSSSSFGSGSS
+231 TSVSSGFGSGSS
-244 GSIGNSYSVG
+244 GSINNSYSVG

-296 AQTYFQLRTSDALQ
+296 AQTYYQLRTSDALQ

-318 SYAQSLNLTQ
+318 SYQRSLTLTQ

-350 AQAAAIDN
+350 AQAASIDN
-358 GVARAQFEHAI
+358 GVARAQYEHAI

-399 SALLE
+399 SAILE

-529 SLAIVTN
+529 ALAIVTN

-574 GLVKALGGGWEASD
+574 GLVKALGGGWDVSEMARENGD
-588 MTRETGDIAAPA
+588 MAAPA
-600 PVPVSGAAAPA
+600 PVPASGAAAPA
-611 AAAPSAAAPL
+611 ATAPL

>member
-1 MAARRRTR
+1 
-9 PGARALPLT
+9 
-18 PRRSRFSDCSPA
+18 
-30 APAAA
+30 
-35 AVARLSRRKR
+35 
-45 SVMAGKP
+45 
-52 AGRAGNTFRP
+52 
-62 PRTVPL
+62 
-68 GLRSFPAVSY
+68 
-78 HLSASGT
+78 
-85 TTASRDAA
+85 
-93 RRPSRPDRK
+93 
-102 TTMPYAS
+102 MPYAPS
-109 LPRALRPLSAAVAV
+109 PRARRPLSAAVAF

-132 AVGPDYHRPDTSIP
+132 AVGPDYHRPDTPMP

-166 RGPWWTVYNDPQL
+166 RGAWWSVYGDAQL
-179 DALIGKLNASN
+179 NTLIDKLNASN
-190 QTIAQSAAAYRQARA
+190 QTVAQSAAAYRQARA
-205 LVTEARAAYFP
+205 LVAEARAAYFP
-216 TVGLTASGSR
+216 TVGFNASASR

-231 TSSSSSSFGSGSS
+231 TSVSSSSVGGGSS
-244 GSIGNSYSVG
+244 GSINNSYSVG

-261 DLWGKVSRTVSAQR
+261 DLWGKVSRTVGAQR

-290 SQQALL
+290 SQQATL
-296 AQTYFQLRTSDALQ
+296 AQTYFQLRTADALQ
-310 KLLDDTVK
+310 KLLDDTVA
-318 SYAQSLNLTQ
+318 SYTRSLQLTQ

-350 AQAAAIDN
+350 AQAAAIEN
-358 GVARAQFEHAI
+358 GVARAQYEHAI

-381 LPPNPLAAEPPIT
+381 LPPMPLTAEPPVT

-435 LSATGGFQSSV
+435 LSAQGGVQSSV

-468 FDAGLRAAQTDA
+468 FDAGLRAAQTEA

-488 VAAYRLAVLTAFQ
+488 VAAYRLSVLTAFQ

-529 SLAIVTN
+529 ALAIVTN

-543 AYLNVLTA
+543 GYLNVLTA
-551 QTTAFTAQQK
+551 QTTAFNAHQK
-561 LATIAGQRMVSSV
+561 LATISGQRMVSSV
-574 GLVKALGGGWEASD
+574 GLVKALGGGWDASQ
-588 MTRETGDIAAPA
+588 MARETG
-600 PVPVSGAAAPA
+600 
-611 AAAPSAAAPL
+611 
-621 AQK
+621 

>member
-1 MAARRRTR
+1 MPYVPSPRDRR
-9 PGARALPLT
+9 PL
-18 PRRSRFSDCSPA
+18 
-30 APAAA
+30 AA
-35 AVARLSRRKR
+35 AVA
-45 SVMAGKP
+45 
-52 AGRAGNTFRP
+52 F
-62 PRTVPL
+62 
-68 GLRSFPAVSY
+68 
-78 HLSASGT
+78 
-85 TTASRDAA
+85 
-93 RRPSRPDRK
+93 
-102 TTMPYAS
+102 
-109 LPRALRPLSAAVAV
+109 

-132 AVGPDYHRPDTSIP
+132 AVGPDYHRPDTPMP

-154 GWKVAQPADRAD
+154 GWKVAQPADGAD
-166 RGPWWTVYNDPQL
+166 RGAWWRVYGDPQL

-205 LVTEARAAYFP
+205 LVAEARAAYFP

-226 ARTPR
+226 SRSPR
-231 TSSSSSSFGSGSS
+231 ASLSSGSSSSFGGGSS

-261 DLWGKVSRTVSAQR
+261 DLWGKVSRTVGAQR

-290 SQQALL
+290 SQQATL
-296 AQTYFQLRTSDALQ
+296 AQTYFQLRTADALQ
-310 KLLDDTVK
+310 MLLDDTVA
-318 SYAQSLNLTQ
+318 SYARSLQLTQ
-328 NQYAQGVAAR
+328 NRYAQGVAAR

-358 GVARAQFEHAI
+358 GVARAQYEHAI

-381 LPPNPLAAEPPIT
+381 LPPLPLAAEPPVT
-394 PVDVP
+394 PVGVP

-435 LSATGGFQSSV
+435 LSAQGGVQSSV
-446 WSQLFTLPARFW
+446 WSNLFTLPARFW

-468 FDAGLRAAQTDA
+468 FDAGLRAAQTEA

-488 VAAYRLAVLTAFQ
+488 VAAYRLSVLTAFQ

-529 SLAIVTN
+529 ALAIVTN

-543 AYLNVLTA
+543 DYLNVLTA
-551 QTTAFTAQQK
+551 QTTAFSAHQK

-574 GLVKALGGGWEASD
+574 GLVKALGGGWDVSQIA
-588 MTRETGDIAAPA
+588 RETGGVAAPA
-600 PVPVSGAAAPA
+600 PASGAAAVPV
-611 AAAPSAAAPL
+611 